1 MLRICH
7 LITDLDIGGAEM
19 SLFRLLSA
27 IDRDRYACSVISLLE
42 PGPVGR
48 RIQELGIQ
56 VGSLGLKRGA
66 MSLPGLSRLVVEL
79 RRNRPDVLMTWLYH
93 ADLLGLIAG
102 KLTGVR
108 SIVWNLRASDM
119 DMSNYRPLSA
129 LTLRI
134 CAALSHLPTAVLVN
148 SERGRAYHSQI
159 GYHPREWVL
168 IRNGVDPAQFK
179 PDRSARDDVRRELG
193 LGPEDLLIG
202 LVARFDPM
210 KDHSNFMAAARLVA
224 QREKAVHFALVG
236 KGIGCDNRSLAAD
249 LDRPPLAGRLHLL
262 GERFDMP
269 RLTAAFDVACSSSLS
284 EAFPNTVVEAM
295 ACGVF
300 CVVTDAGDSAAIVG
314 ETGVVVPPGNPDAL
328 SQGLL
333 RAVAMGPAKRQTEGQ
348 AARERVI
355 RNFGLERFA
364 REYQDFFVRIGS

>member
-179 PDRSARDDVRRELG
+179 PDRAARDDVRRELG

-333 RAVAMGPAKRQTEGQ
+333 HAVAMGPAKRQAEGQ

-355 RNFGLERFA
+355 RNFGLERFV
-364 REYQDFFVRIGS
+364 REYQDFFARIGS

>member
-1 MLRICH
+1 
-7 LITDLDIGGAEM
+7 
-19 SLFRLLSA
+19 
-27 IDRDRYACSVISLLE
+27 
-42 PGPVGR
+42 
-48 RIQELGIQ
+48 
-56 VGSLGLKRGA
+56 
-66 MSLPGLSRLVVEL
+66 
-79 RRNRPDVLMTWLYH
+79 
-93 ADLLGLIAG
+93 
-102 KLTGVR
+102 
-108 SIVWNLRASDM
+108 M

-179 PDRSARDDVRRELG
+179 PDRAARDDVRRELG

>member
-56 VGSLGLKRGA
+56 VESLGLRRGA
-66 MSLPGLSRLVVEL
+66 VSLPGVSRLVVDL

-179 PDRSARDDVRRELG
+179 PDRAARDDVRRELG
-193 LGPEDLLIG
+193 LSPEDLLIG

>member
-56 VGSLGLKRGA
+56 VESLGLRRGA
-66 MSLPGLSRLVVEL
+66 VSLPGVSRLVVDL

-129 LTLRI
+129 LTLRT

-179 PDRSARDDVRRELG
+179 PDRAARDDVRRELG

>member
-179 PDRSARDDVRRELG
+179 PDRAARDDVRRELG

>member
-159 GYHPREWVL
+159 GYHPRGWVL

-193 LGPEDLLIG
+193 LSPEDLLIG

>member
-66 MSLPGLSRLVVEL
+66 VSLPGLSRLVVEL

-119 DMSNYRPLSA
+119 DMSSYRPLSA

-179 PDRSARDDVRRELG
+179 PDRAARDDVRRELG
-193 LGPEDLLIG
+193 LSPEDLLIG

-224 QREKAVHFALVG
+224 QREKAVHFALAG
-236 KGIGCDNRSLAAD
+236 KGIGCDNHSLAAD
-249 LDRPPLAGRLHLL
+249 LERPPLAGRLHLL

-284 EAFPNTVVEAM
+284 EGFPNTVVEAM

-314 ETGVVVPPGNPDAL
+314 ETAVVVPRGNPDAL

-333 RAVAMGPAKRQTEGQ
+333 HAVAMGPAKRQTEGQ

-355 RNFGLERFA
+355 RNFGLECFA
-364 REYQDFFVRIGS
+364 REYEDFFARIGS